1 MPELTEIKSEIQLLV
16 EGNDQRNFFEA
27 FIDHLSLENIQIQN
41 FGGVHELRDFLDGL
55 VSATGFSQI
64 VQSLGIVRDAE
75 TSAGSAFQSV
85 QSSLRNAGLPVPDS
99 PAKRTGISPLV
110 TVLVLPGDSRSG
122 MLETLLCESFA
133 DTPVDHCIDDFFI
146 CVENLPDVSIKN
158 PDKARAHAY
167 LTTKPDPHVSVGVAA
182 KNKYW
187 NLDHS
192 VFGNVRDFLQ
202 RITENPSKTEN
213 EPDG

>member
-1 MPELTEIKSEIQLLV
+1 M
-16 EGNDQRNFFEA
+16 NFF
-27 FIDHLSLENIQIQN
+27 
-41 FGGVHELRDFLDGL
+41 
-55 VSATGFSQI
+55 T
-64 VQSLGIVRDAE
+64 
-75 TSAGSAFQSV
+75 
-85 QSSLRNAGLPVPDS
+85 
-99 PAKRTGISPLV
+99 
-110 TVLVLPGDSRSG
+110 
-122 MLETLLCESFA
+122 
-133 DTPVDHCIDDFFI
+133 

-167 LTTKPDPHVSVGVAA
+167 LTTKPDPHFSVGVAA

>member
-1 MPELTEIKSEIQLLV
+1 MPKLTEIKSETQLLV

-41 FGGVHELRDFLDGL
+41 FGGVSELRDFLEGL
-55 VSATGFSQI
+55 VSATGFRQI

-85 QSSLRNAGLPVPDS
+85 QSSLRNAELSVPDS
-99 PAKRTGISPLV
+99 PAKRTGISPAV
-110 TVLVLPGDSRSG
+110 TVLILPGDNRTG

-133 DTPVDHCIDDFFI
+133 DTSVDHCIDDFFT
-146 CVENLPDVSIKN
+146 CVENLLNVSIKN

-167 LTTKPDPHVSVGVAA
+167 LTTKPDPHFSVGVAA
-182 KNKYW
+182 KKDYW
-187 NLDHS
+187 DLDHR

-202 RITENPSKTEN
+202 RITEN
-213 EPDG
+213 